1 MGYPTLTDA
10 MTDSKAL
17 PALRLLSVEDN
28 PDDVELIA
36 MALERADPTRSYT
49 LQRVDNAEDFN
60 SALAQPWD
68 IVLCDYNLPRFSPY
82 GALEQ
87 LERAGSPLPLVVVTR
102 AIGEEAAMEL
112 LRCGARDYVAK
123 DKLGTLPQVI
133 DRVLGE
139 QRRADEKHR
148 LDQELATA
156 YSRLKDLSARFVL
169 AQERER
175 LQISRELHDQLGQ
188 GLTAMTLHLQAAELQ
203 PDRADAQRHCA
214 TAVQLARE
222 ALQKLKSISF
232 ALRPA
237 QLDHLGVEAAVRSAA
252 DRLAGPAGVD
262 SFVSVRGQEPQPLK
276 ENAAAAVRLAQ
287 EAITNTVRHASAARL
302 WVRLR
307 FLRDDRIAVL
317 VIDDGCGFDLRE
329 VLAGGPTERNF
340 GLYGMLERTELA
352 GGRLRIRT
360 SPGRGVAVRAVI

>member
-1 MGYPTLTDA
+1 
-10 MTDSKAL
+10 MTDPAARR
-17 PALRLLSVEDN
+17 ALRLLCVEDN

-36 MALERADPTRSYT
+36 LALQRADPARSYT
-49 LQRVDNAEDFN
+49 LHRVEEAPEFAA
-60 SALAQPWD
+60 ALAQPWD
-68 IVLCDYNLPRFSPY
+68 MVLCDFNLPRFSPY
-82 GALEQ
+82 GALEE
-87 LERAGSPLPLVVVTR
+87 LERAASPLPLVVVTR
-102 AIGEEAAMEL
+102 AIGEDAAMEL

-139 QRRADEKHR
+139 QRRADDKRR
-148 LDQELATA
+148 LDQELAAA
-156 YSRLKDLSARFVL
+156 YRRLKDLSARSVR

-188 GLTAMTLHLQAAELQ
+188 ALTAMTLHLQAAELE
-203 PDRADAQRHCA
+203 PERAAAQQHCT
-214 TAVQLARE
+214 TAMQLARE
-222 ALQKLKSISF
+222 SLQQLKSISF

-252 DRLAGPAGVD
+252 ERLAAPAGLLIDVR
-262 SFVSVRGQEPQPLK
+262 VRGQEPRPPR

-287 EAITNTVRHASAARL
+287 EAITNTVRHAAAARL
-302 WVRLR
+302 WVRVR
-307 FLRDDRIAVL
+307 FLGDDRIAILVL
-317 VIDDGCGFDLRE
+317 DDGRGFDLQS

-360 SPGRGVAVRAVI
+360 APGRGVAVRAVI